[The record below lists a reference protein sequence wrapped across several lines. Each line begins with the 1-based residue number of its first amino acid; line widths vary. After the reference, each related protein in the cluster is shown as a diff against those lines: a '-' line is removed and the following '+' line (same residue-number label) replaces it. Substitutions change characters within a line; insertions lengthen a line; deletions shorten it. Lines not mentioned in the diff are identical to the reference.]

1 MHLVS
6 HRSPDLVEL
15 VRMERRAFAAKVRIA
30 RAVLGWSQAE
40 LAATVGLTQRAVHML
55 EQGETEPRRTTV
67 LALEEVWRAQGLV
80 FEDAGD
86 GAFTVTVRS
95 AQLDRPVS
103 IPARQR
109 RRNRLDLGVTAR
121 KRAHA

>member
-67 LALEEVWRAQGLV
+67 LALEEVWRAQGLM

>member
-1 MHLVS
+1 
-6 HRSPDLVEL
+6 
-15 VRMERRAFAAKVRIA
+15 MERRAFAAKVRVA

-40 LAATVGLTQRAVHML
+40 LASIVGLTQRAVHML

-67 LALEEVWRAQGLV
+67 RALEEVWRAQGLA

-109 RRNRLDLGVTAR
+109 RRKRFDLGVTAR
-121 KRAHA
+121 TRAHA